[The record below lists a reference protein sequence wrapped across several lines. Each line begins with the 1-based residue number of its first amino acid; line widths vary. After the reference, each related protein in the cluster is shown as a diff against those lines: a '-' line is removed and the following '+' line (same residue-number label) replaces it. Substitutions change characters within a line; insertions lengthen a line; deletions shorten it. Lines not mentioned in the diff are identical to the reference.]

1 MKSINKNFFAFL
13 LLLITILNQ
22 SPLLAATE
30 GGFDLDKIMK
40 VMLILTLIVIALVM
54 WLAVVYSEKNDN
66 SGNMFKKPLMVFTN
80 YLTRLSPM
88 EKEHELLLHHEY
100 DGIRELDN
108 KIPPWF
114 HFLFYGT
121 IAWGIIYML
130 VFHVFSDGQVQ
141 TKEYNAEIQQA
152 SAERQILIKS
162 GVFLNEESVY
172 ELKDAASLAEGKE
185 IFTKNCVTCHAAD
198 GGGVVGPNLT
208 DDFWIDGGG
217 IKNIF
222 KTIKYG
228 VPAKGMISWQTQL
241 DPKKMQAVA
250 SFIISL
256 HGTKPANPKAP
267 EGEKWEE
274 PKSDSTTA
282 AIKKS

>member
-1 MKSINKNFFAFL
+1 MKSTNKNFFVFL
-13 LLLITILNQ
+13 ILLISMFNQ
-22 SPLLAATE
+22 SPLIAATE

-40 VMLILTLIVIALVM
+40 VMLIITLVVIVFVM
-54 WLAVVYSEKNDN
+54 WLTVVYSEKNDN
-66 SGNMFKKPLMVFTN
+66 NGNIFKGPLVAFKN
-80 YLTRLSPM
+80 YITRLSPM
-88 EKEHELLLHHEY
+88 ENEQELLLHHEY

-121 IAWGIIYML
+121 IVWGIIYML

-141 TKEYNAEIQQA
+141 TNEYNAEIQQA
-152 SAERQILIKS
+152 SLERQILIKT
-162 GVFLNEESVY
+162 GVFLNEESVT
-172 ELKDAASLAEGKE
+172 ELKDAAALAEGKE
-185 IFTKNCVTCHAAD
+185 IFAKNCISCHAVD
-198 GGGVVGPNLT
+198 GGGIVGPNLT
-208 DDFWIDGGG
+208 DDFWITGGG

-241 DPKKMQAVA
+241 DPKKMQAV
-250 SFIISL
+250 SSYIISL

-267 EGEKWEE
+267 QGDKWEE
-274 PKSDSTTA
+274 PKSDSTMSSTT
-282 AIKKS
+282 KN

>member
-1 MKSINKNFFAFL
+1 MKSINKTFFTFL
-13 LLLITILNQ
+13 LLLIDQ
-22 SPLLAATE
+22 SRLLAATE
-30 GGFDLDKIMK
+30 GGFDLDNILK
-40 VMLILTLIVIALVM
+40 VMLIITLIVIALVM
-54 WLAVVYSEKNDN
+54 WLAVVYSERNDN
-66 SGNMFKKPLMVFTN
+66 YGNIFKQPLKVFTN
-80 YLTRLSPM
+80 YLTRLSPI
-88 EKEHELLLHHEY
+88 EKEQELLLHHDY

-121 IAWGIIYML
+121 IVWGIIYML
-130 VFHVFSDGQVQ
+130 VFHVFDDGQVQ
-141 TKEYNAEIQQA
+141 IKEYNAEIQRA
-152 SAERQILIKS
+152 SVERQILIKS
-162 GVFLNEESVY
+162 GVFLNEESVT
-172 ELKDAASLAEGKE
+172 ELKDAATLAEGKE
-185 IFTKNCVTCHAAD
+185 IFNKNCVACHGAD

-208 DDFWIDGGG
+208 DDFWIEGGG

-267 EGEKWEE
+267 EGDKWEE
-274 PKSDSTTA
+274 PKSDST
-282 AIKKS
+282 KQL

>member
-13 LLLITILNQ
+13 FLMITLFNHSQ
-22 SPLLAATE
+22 LLAATE
-30 GGFDLDKIMK
+30 GGFDLDKVME
-40 VMLILTLIVIALVM
+40 VMLIITLIVIAIVM

-66 SGNMFKKPLMVFTN
+66 EGNTFKNPLIKFKD

-88 EKEHELLLHHEY
+88 EKEQELLLHHEY

-121 IAWGIIYML
+121 IVWGIIYML
-130 VFHVFSDGQVQ
+130 VFHVFSDGQIQ
-141 TKEYNAEIQQA
+141 TKEYNAEMQQA
-152 SAERQILIKS
+152 SLERQILIKT
-162 GVFLNEESVY
+162 GALLNEETVA
-172 ELKDAASLAEGKE
+172 ELKDAAALSEGKE
-185 IFTKNCVTCHAAD
+185 IFTKNCVTCHGVD
-198 GGGVVGPNLT
+198 GGGIVGPNLT
-208 DDFWIDGGG
+208 DDFWIQGGG

-250 SFIISL
+250 SYIISL

>member
-1 MKSINKNFFAFL
+1 MKSINKSFFAFL
-13 LLLITILNQ
+13 LLLITLFNQ

-40 VMLILTLIVIALVM
+40 AMLILTLFVIALVM

-66 SGNMFKKPLMVFTN
+66 YGNVFKKPLLVFTN

-88 EKEHELLLHHEY
+88 EKEQELLLHHEY

-121 IAWGIIYML
+121 IIWGIIYML
-130 VFHVFSDGQVQ
+130 VFHVFNDGQVQ
-141 TKEYNAEIQQA
+141 SNEYLAEIQQA
-152 SAERQILIKS
+152 SVERQILIKS
-162 GVFLNEESVY
+162 GVFLNEESVT

-250 SFIISL
+250 SFVISL

-267 EGEKWEE
+267 EGQKWEE